1 MKCLKRWMSHRI
13 DTPAQKEYIPVMKI
27 KNHLLDD
34 PKVDTSLQSP
44 NVSSGTIKPTII
56 VLHYTASG
64 GEDGKGDASYL
75 SRASSRASA
84 HVVAGRNGSLDQIVP
99 FNKRAWHAG
108 KSSYNGRDDVNDFS
122 IGIEIDN
129 WGWLSDSGESHSGT
143 LVPAN
148 EQFAGTRNGHNK
160 WEAYK
165 PEQLEAVDE
174 VIGAIVAKY
183 NITDIVGHEDIAPG
197 RKQDP
202 GPALDE
208 FTAKMKEKHLGKTK
222 TAPKSSPKAKA
233 PAQKGTKKVTANGL
247 RLRARPNL
255 HAGILTHLYEGYE
268 VKVLQENV
276 FPGWDKVQ
284 YKQKVGFTANRYLQS

>member
-1 MKCLKRWMSHRI
+1 MNCLSALMNRFTKPHQI
-13 DTPAQKEYIPVMKI
+13 DTPPQNEYIEPMKI

-44 NVSSGTIKPTII
+44 NVSKGTIKPSII

-64 GEDGKGDASYL
+64 GEDGKGDATYL
-75 SRASSRASA
+75 SRATSRASA

-108 KSSYNGRDDVNDFS
+108 KSEYKGVNDVNDFS

-129 WGWLSDSGESHSGT
+129 WGWLDGRGLS
-143 LVPAN
+143 VP
-148 EQFAGTRNGHNK
+148 EDQIHHETRNGK
-160 WEAYK
+160 KTWEKYK

-183 NITDIVGHEDIAPG
+183 DIVDIVGHEDIAPG

-208 FTAKMKEKHLGKTK
+208 FTAKMKEKYLGKAKIDPTPK
-222 TAPKSSPKAKA
+222 TKA
-233 PAQKGTKKVTANGL
+233 PSKEGTKKVTGDGL
-247 RLRARPNL
+247 RLRVRPNR
-255 HAGILTHLYEGYE
+255 HATILTHLYTGYE
-268 VKVLQENV
+268 VKVLEENV

-284 YKQKVGFTANRYLQS
+284 YKNKVGYVANQYLT

>member
-1 MKCLKRWMSHRI
+1 MNCLSALMNRFTKPHQI
-13 DTPAQKEYIPVMKI
+13 DTPPQNEYIESMKI

-44 NVSSGTIKPTII
+44 NVSKGTIKPEII

-64 GEDGKGDASYL
+64 GEDGKGDATYL

-108 KSSYNGRDDVNDFS
+108 KSEYKGVNDVNDFS

-129 WGWLSDSGESHSGT
+129 WGWLDGRG
-143 LVPAN
+143 LNVP
-148 EQFAGTRNGHNK
+148 EDQIHHETRNGK
-160 WEAYK
+160 KTWEKYK

-183 NITDIVGHEDIAPG
+183 DIVDIVGHEDIAPG

-208 FTAKMKEKHLGKTK
+208 FTAKMKEKYLGKAK
-222 TAPKSSPKAKA
+222 PAPKTEA
-233 PAQKGTKKVTANGL
+233 PSKEGTKKVTGDGL
-247 RLRARPNL
+247 RLRVRPNR
-255 HAGILTHLYEGYE
+255 HATILTHLYKGYE

-284 YKQKVGFTANRYLQS
+284 YKNKVGYVANQYLT

>member
-1 MKCLKRWMSHRI
+1 MKCIRRWMSHRI

-75 SRASSRASA
+75 SRATSRASA

-129 WGWLSDSGESHSGT
+129 WGWLSDSGKSHSGT

-148 EQFAGTRNGHNK
+148 EQFAGTRSGHNK

-174 VIGAIVAKY
+174 VIRAICIKY
-183 NITDIVGHEDIAPG
+183 DITDIVGHEDIAPG

-202 GPALDE
+202 GPALDA
-208 FTAKMKEKHLGKTK
+208 FIAKMKEKHLGKAPVK
-222 TAPKSSPKAKA
+222 PAPKTEA
-233 PAQKGTKKVTANGL
+233 PTQKGTKKVTTDGL

-255 HAGILTHLYEGYE
+255 HATILTHLNKNYE
-268 VKVLQENV
+268 VKVLQSNV
-276 FPGWDKVQ
+276 FPGWDKIQ
-284 YKQKVGFTANRYLQS
+284 YKQKVGYVANRYLTS

>member
-1 MKCLKRWMSHRI
+1 MRCLKRWMSHRI

-129 WGWLSDSGESHSGT
+129 HGWLDGRGIDLSEDQIHYE
-143 LVPAN
+143 
-148 EQFAGTRNGHNK
+148 TRNGK
-160 WEAYK
+160 KTWEKYK
-165 PEQLEAVDE
+165 AEQLEAVDE

-222 TAPKSSPKAKA
+222 TAPKPSSKAKA

-255 HAGILTHLYEGYE
+255 HAAILTHLYEGYE

>member
-1 MKCLKRWMSHRI
+1 
-13 DTPAQKEYIPVMKI
+13 MKI

-34 PKVDTSLQSP
+34 PKVDTSIQSP
-44 NVSSGTIKPTII
+44 NVSKGTIKPEII

-64 GEDGKGDASYL
+64 GEDGKGDATYL

-84 HVVAGRNGSLDQIVP
+84 HTVHGRNGSVHQIVP

-108 KSSYNGRDDVNDFS
+108 KSEYKGRKNVNGFS

-129 WGWLSDSGESHSGT
+129 WGWLKDGKSH
-143 LVPAN
+143 
-148 EQFAGTRNGHNK
+148 AGTTVPSDQVFHGDRSGHTH

-165 PEQLEAVDE
+165 PKQLEAVE
-174 VIGAIVAKY
+174 EIIAAICAEYDIK
-183 NITDIVGHEDIAPG
+183 DIVGHEDIAPG

-208 FTAKMKEKHLGKTK
+208 FMSKMKEKYVTK
-222 TAPKSSPKAKA
+222 TATASPTKT
-233 PAQKGTKKVTANGL
+233 PALKGTAKVKANGL
-247 RLRARPNL
+247 RLRERPNYT
-255 HAGILTHLYEGYE
+255 ARVLTHMYVGYRVE
-268 VKVLQENV
+268 VLEEDV

-284 YKQKVGFTANRYLQS
+284 YKNKIGFVAGKYLDK

>member
-1 MKCLKRWMSHRI
+1 MSHRI

-84 HVVAGRNGSLDQIVP
+84 HIVAGRNGSLDQIVP

-129 WGWLSDSGESHSGT
+129 WGWLDGRGIDLPEDQIHY
-143 LVPAN
+143 
-148 EQFAGTRNGHNK
+148 ETRNGK
-160 WEAYK
+160 KTWEKYK

-255 HAGILTHLYEGYE
+255 HAAILTHLYEGYE

>member
-84 HVVAGRNGSLDQIVP
+84 HIVAGRNGSLDQIVP

-129 WGWLSDSGESHSGT
+129 WGWLDGRGIDLPEDQIHY
-143 LVPAN
+143 
-148 EQFAGTRNGHNK
+148 ETRNGK
-160 WEAYK
+160 KTWEKYK

-255 HAGILTHLYEGYE
+255 HAAILTHLYEGYE